1 MGRTRSTRGWNK
13 IVVETEG
20 KVTRTTTVWQNKSY
34 DAGQYGTSVLGNI
47 IGSGK
52 FTFPKSVYAV
62 MDTLKYFI
70 ANKKNALVV
79 DFFAGSGTTM
89 HAVNLLNSIDN
100 GHRRCIMVTNNEVS
114 ADEAK
119 ALDEK
124 DIGQEIRSGI
134 DAVLLG
140 MSHGLERFVP
150 LRDAILMAN
159 LSMGTMD
166 VM

>member
-1 MGRTRSTRGWNK
+1 MGRTRPTRGWNK

-34 DAGQYGTSVLGNI
+34 DAGQYGTSVLGDI

-79 DFFAGSGTTM
+79 DFSQDLVQPCM
-89 HAVNLLNSIDN
+89 LSI
-100 GHRRCIMVTNNEVS
+100 C
-114 ADEAK
+114 
-119 ALDEK
+119 
-124 DIGQEIRSGI
+124 
-134 DAVLLG
+134 
-140 MSHGLERFVP
+140 
-150 LRDAILMAN
+150 
-159 LSMGTMD
+159 
-166 VM
+166 

>member
-1 MGRTRSTRGWNK
+1 M
-13 IVVETEG
+13 
-20 KVTRTTTVWQNKSY
+20 Y
-34 DAGQYGTSVLGNI
+34 YGNQ
-47 IGSGK
+47 
-52 FTFPKSVYAV
+52 
-62 MDTLKYFI
+62 
-70 ANKKNALVV
+70 
-79 DFFAGSGTTM
+79 
-89 HAVNLLNSIDN
+89 H
-100 GHRRCIMVTNNEVS
+100 EVS